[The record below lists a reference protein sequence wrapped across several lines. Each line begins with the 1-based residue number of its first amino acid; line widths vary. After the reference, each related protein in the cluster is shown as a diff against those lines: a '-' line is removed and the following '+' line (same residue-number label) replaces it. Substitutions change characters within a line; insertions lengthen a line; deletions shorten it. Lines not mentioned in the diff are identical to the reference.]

1 MNINVNDE
9 RGREGGGCEKKIG
22 RWTEEA
28 ETVAC
33 SHKLKKTTNKW
44 GIVHARKWG
53 RKRKVKKKSKKD
65 NEYVAG

>member
-9 RGREGGGCEKKIG
+9 RGREGGGCEKKKKIG

-53 RKRKVKKKSKKD
+53 RKRKVKKN

>member
-28 ETVAC
+28 ETVA
-33 SHKLKKTTNKW
+33 HKLKKEEKTNKW

-53 RKRKVKKKSKKD
+53 RKRKLKKVKKR
-65 NEYVAG
+65 